1 MTDNEYNMASKLIE
15 RDIAWLHEES
25 DPTVF
30 NAWLEIVLLEGFKG
44 YANFTEQEL
53 ADELARREAPDDD
66 EVDDEGDKDKELKE
80 NPYIFNPTTGAVT
93 FVSPRSLELA
103 EFCQSLASLDN
114 DDGDLKLLD

>member
-1 MTDNEYNMASKLIE
+1 MTHDEAIELELIHDIRISL
-15 RDIAWLHEES
+15 RDVLRHIHE
-25 DPTVF
+25 DIPV
-30 NAWLEIVLLEGFKG
+30 
-44 YANFTEQEL
+44 EQGSRHL
-53 ADELARREAPDDD
+53 WDA
-66 EVDDEGDKDKELKE
+66 VDDAEQLLNQFDKDKELKE